1 MRTIHKLYGVLSVC
15 VLLLVACGQP
25 ASPSPT
31 AARVLPETTV
41 TMGAMRARRIP
52 TKAETPV
59 VAAPAAPKPAATA
72 RPIDPAAPIGARE
85 HLEALV
91 GASSPR
97 LPGSPEEAQAAQY
110 ILTAFKAL
118 GYKTQVQ
125 SFSFTTED
133 DDELT
138 SANVIALKP
147 GRSSREII
155 IGAHY
160 DSPEDGQGAD
170 DNASGVA
177 VLLAAAEEVKSI
189 DTPYTLRFIAFGAE
203 ENDLN
208 GSRYFVDQLSKS
220 DIENVVA
227 MINLDSLIAGDIAYV
242 YGDTGTPDS
251 LRDWILE
258 TAQKQGIELEAKTAK
273 DMDNADGTP
282 CACADYDAFQRA
294 GIPFAYFEATN
305 WALGDEDGTTQ
316 VAVNYGE
323 QGLIRHTRFDTIDY
337 LDATFPGRIDQHL
350 ELFTTLL
357 VQALTQFTA
366 QN

>member
-1 MRTIHKLYGVLSVC
+1 MRTSHKICGVLSLC
-15 VLLLVACGQP
+15 VLLLTACAQP
-25 ASPSPT
+25 ASPSST
-31 AARVLPETTV
+31 AARLLSETTV
-41 TMGAMRARRIP
+41 TPGALRARRIP

-59 VAAPAAPKPAATA
+59 VAAPQPAATA
-72 RPIDPAAPIGARE
+72 RPIAPAAAIGARQ
-85 HLEALV
+85 HLMALA
-91 GASSPR
+91 GTSSPR

-110 ILTAFKAL
+110 ILTTFKAF

-125 SFSFTTED
+125 SFPFTAED
-133 DDELT
+133 NQDLT

-208 GSRYFVDQLSKS
+208 GSRYYVEQLSKS
-220 DIENVVA
+220 DIQNVVA

-242 YGDTGTPDS
+242 YGDAGTPDS
-251 LRDWILE
+251 LRDWLLK
-258 TAQKQGIELEAKTAK
+258 TAQNQGLELEGKTAK

-282 CACADYDAFQRA
+282 CECADYDAFQRA
-294 GIPFAYFEATN
+294 GIPFVYFEATN
-305 WALGDEDGTTQ
+305 WTLGDQDGTTQ

-323 QGLIRHTRFDTIDY
+323 HGLIRHTRFDTIDY
-337 LDATFPGRIDQHL
+337 LEATFPGRIDQHL
-350 ELFTTLL
+350 KLFTTLL

-366 QN
+366 PN